1 MDAARRRLR
10 VVSGHFQ
17 PHADATGGLDAN
29 PTAGEYAHGNLLSS
43 PLPFPPCPLTCISR
57 LDLPSDAPRFGFR
70 VRFVNTTV
78 LITL

>member
-43 PLPFPPCPLTCISR
+43 PLLFPPP
-57 LDLPSDAPRFGFR
+57 AF
-70 VRFVNTTV
+70 
-78 LITL
+78 